1 MKERERIVVT
11 GLVVLML
18 LTWLGFAVHQSLRFA
33 GSFWGG
39 VLAVSGSSLML
50 VPLVYLFIK
59 RVPFLRRFVTKRVS
73 MRTLLT
79 WHIYAGV
86 LGPILVLLHTGHKFN
101 SHLGISLTGMTLVVV
116 VSGFVGRYL
125 MSFIA
130 EELREKRDTLAGLQA
145 QYQQVSQEAHASPE
159 AARQVGALQQLRVRV
174 AGWAFAD
181 QAQTAG
187 VTMPAGVR
195 ALRLADAIAD
205 VEYAIRSHETFKR
218 AFGIWL
224 KFHIVISLALYV
236 LLALHVWSA
245 IWFGLRWFS

>member
-1 MKERERIVVT
+1 MKERERIVAT

-18 LTWLGFAVHQSLRFA
+18 LTWLGFAVHRSPDFA
-33 GSFWGG
+33 GSAWGG

-50 VPLVYLFIK
+50 VPLVYLIIK
-59 RVPFLRRFVTKRVS
+59 RVPFLKRFVTRRVS

-101 SHLGISLTGMTLVVV
+101 SHLGITLTGMTLVVV

-130 EELREKRDTLAGLQA
+130 EELREKRETLAGLQA
-145 QYQQVSQEAHASPE
+145 QYQQVSQELHDSPV
-159 AARQVGALQQLRVRV
+159 AAGQIDALGRFRMRLT
-174 AGWAFAD
+174 AWAFAGETPNS
-181 QAQTAG
+181 AIA
-187 VTMPAGVR
+187 MPAGLR
-195 ALRLADAIAD
+195 ALKLADAIAD

-224 KFHIVISLALYV
+224 KFHIVISMSLYA

-245 IWFGLRWFS
+245 IWFGLRWFL